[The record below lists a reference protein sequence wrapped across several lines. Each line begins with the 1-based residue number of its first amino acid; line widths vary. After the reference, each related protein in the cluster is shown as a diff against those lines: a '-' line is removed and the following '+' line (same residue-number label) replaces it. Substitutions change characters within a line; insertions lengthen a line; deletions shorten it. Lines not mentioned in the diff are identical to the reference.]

1 MHVRFLRRHTQK
13 DVLIGFGVVAGVA
26 AVGTGIYIGCKHVYP
41 KAKKFINDKISQYK
55 EKRERKEKS

>member
-1 MHVRFLRRHTQK
+1 MRFLRRHTQK